1 MYPHGWMDG
10 WTERG
15 KEKINKM
22 CFNPYFEVIR
32 GILENYVLD

>member
-10 WTERG
+10 EG
-15 KEKINKM
+15 EEKINKM